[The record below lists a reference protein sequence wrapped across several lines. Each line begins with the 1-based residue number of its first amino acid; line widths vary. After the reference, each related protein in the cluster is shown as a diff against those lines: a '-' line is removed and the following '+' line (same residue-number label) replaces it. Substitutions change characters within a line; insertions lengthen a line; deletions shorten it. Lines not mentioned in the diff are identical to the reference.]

1 MNSNREHRAVK
12 PVFADQVA
20 GFVIHELANIIGQV
34 NHLSNWFAISKL
46 LVARAL
52 GLKSTLSF

>member
-20 GFVIHELANIIGQV
+20 GFVIHELAGVIAQV
-34 NHLSNWFAISKL
+34 KHMPNWFAISKL
-46 LVARAL
+46 LVVRAL